1 MPADHTHV
9 LGARYELTSELAR
22 NSSFAVYDAEDH
34 RSGSPTGI
42 AVSLHPDGRAAL
54 RRRSLGSRLVRADH
68 PRLISAYDSG
78 AYHARSFVAFHRP
91 GRDLATELAVAP
103 FPAGRVAQIGAELGS
118 ALDALHRTGI
128 KLGALHP
135 GHVGIDADGSACLS
149 PWPLAPP
156 PAGWGG
162 AAAWSA
168 PEALSGAAPS
178 AAGDIWS
185 LGAVLLSALVGAGP
199 GELSAAAAESLAESL
214 RTGAD
219 PVLIDAVGR
228 SMQADPSRRFASAG
242 EMTAA
247 LEQDRGVAV
256 GRERTVAGAPVRG
269 WRAAPLVTSR
279 ATAFASGAIAVV
291 VSATVAGLGLNSLG
305 GGSVALSCAAGHQ
318 AAGSCAAGSPAP
330 TPGANGNGLGRT
342 TASGSSIV
350 APPAPVA
357 ATPGSAAV
365 ASLTSATNPGGTV
378 AVAPPVSPAISPDS
392 PAPLPPV
399 LTPGPVPTTTTPP
412 AVPASSAPPSSV
424 PDPPPPSRNS
434 SPTGATGDRSPGN
447 GNGSPDG
454 PGTGP
459 SSSSSTTGTPA
470 GSTGTSWQSPG
481 STGAAYPATDRQAD

>member
-42 AVSLHPDGRAAL
+42 AVSLHPDGRAAR

-78 AYHARSFVAFHRP
+78 TYHTRSFVAFHRP

-135 GHVGIDADGSACLS
+135 GHVGIDAGGSARLS

-162 AAAWSA
+162 AAAWSS
-168 PEALSGAAPS
+168 PEALSGPAPS

-199 GELSAAAAESLAESL
+199 GELPATAAESLAERL

-247 LEQDRGVAV
+247 LEQDRGVV
-256 GRERTVAGAPVRG
+256 GGRERTVAGAPVRG
-269 WRAAPLVTSR
+269 WRAAPLVSAR

-318 AAGSCAAGSPAP
+318 AAGSCAAGSPSP
-330 TPGANGNGLGRT
+330 TPGAPGANGNGQGRT
-342 TASGSSIV
+342 IASGSSIV

-365 ASLTSATNPGGTV
+365 ASLTSATTPGGTV
-378 AVAPPVSPAISPDS
+378 VVAPPVSPATSPAS

-399 LTPGPVPTTTTPP
+399 PVPTTTTPP
-412 AVPASSAPPSSV
+412 AVPASSAPPSSL
-424 PDPPPPSRNS
+424 PDPPPPSRNP

-459 SSSSSTTGTPA
+459 SSSSSPTGAPA
-470 GSTGTSWQSPG
+470 GSAGTSWQSPG
-481 STGAAYPATDRQAD
+481 STGAAHPATDGQAD

>member
-9 LGARYELTSELAR
+9 LGARYALTSELAR
-22 NSSFAVYDAEDH
+22 DSSFAVYDAEDH

-42 AVSLHPDGRAAL
+42 AVSLHPDGRAAR
-54 RRRSLGSRLVRADH
+54 RRRSLGPRLVRADH

-78 AYHARSFVAFHRP
+78 AYHSRSFVAFHRP

-103 FPAGRVAQIGAELGS
+103 YPAGRVAQIGAELAS

-135 GHVGIDADGSACLS
+135 GHAGIDADGSARLS

-162 AAAWSA
+162 AAAWSS

-185 LGAVLLSALVGAGP
+185 LGAVLLSALAGAGP
-199 GELSAAAAESLAESL
+199 GELSAAAAESLADRL
-214 RTGAD
+214 RKGAD

-228 SMQADPSRRFASAG
+228 SMEADPSRRFASAG

-247 LEQDRGVAV
+247 LERGRGVAV
-256 GRERTVAGAPVRG
+256 GRERTVADAPVRG

-279 ATAFASGAIAVV
+279 ATAFASGAITVV

-318 AAGSCAAGSPAP
+318 AAGSCAVGSPGP
-330 TPGANGNGLGRT
+330 TPDANGNGLSRT

-350 APPAPVA
+350 APPAPVGAPVA
-357 ATPGSAAV
+357 ATTGSAAV
-365 ASLTSATNPGGTV
+365 ASLASATTPGGTA
-378 AVAPPVSPAISPDS
+378 AVEPPMSP
-392 PAPLPPV
+392 V
-399 LTPGPVPTTTTPP
+399 TPGPVPTTTTPP
-412 AVPASSAPPSSV
+412 AVPAPPAPPAPLSSL
-424 PDPPPPSRNS
+424 PDPPPPSRNP

-459 SSSSSTTGTPA
+459 SSASTTSGIPA
-470 GSTGTSWQSPG
+470 GPMGTSWQSPG
-481 STGAAYPATDRQAD
+481 STGAAYPATDGQAD